1 MIKIYRNVTTVVII
15 LLNIVLFLAI
25 YYNFYEEIRIEYY
38 IPNIFNFFV
47 FIFIYV
53 HVLLLLNLIKNI
65 TN

>member
-1 MIKIYRNVTTVVII
+1 MKVYRNVTTVVII
-15 LLNIVLFLAI
+15 LLNIVLFLTI

-38 IPNIFNFFV
+38 IPNIFLFFV

-53 HVLLLLNLIKNI
+53 HVLCLLNIIKNI